1 MIARIIF
8 LLLPMIILSDLYID
22 CHYLRHRP
30 QITRFKR
37 IIWWLPAAV
46 MIAFTLALTFCGK
59 FIPDNINWIKTYL
72 ILLSVLVVPK
82 TIYALISSFGLFC
95 RRFWHIKQHY
105 FDFTGLLLGIICM
118 LTMLY
123 GIIFG
128 TRELRVTH
136 IELSFKDLPKAFEG
150 TRIVLFSDAH
160 IGSFNH
166 GMERYLK
173 RDVDTILALRPD
185 IICFVGDL
193 QNTQPSELLPQKA
206 LLSKLAHHGIPMYS
220 VLGNHDYSKYFY
232 GDSIAKKACEA
243 GIKQVERDM
252 GWHLLLN
259 EHTIYYSKDRRDSL
273 VIAGEENC
281 GDGKYFPD
289 NSNIEKTLK
298 GVNRNAFIIL
308 LQHDPKTWESRILP
322 KSHAQLTLCGHTH
335 GGQISIFGLRPTMF
349 AYPDDYG
356 LAKKAGRFLYVT
368 CGIGG
373 LAPIRIGVK
382 PEIAV
387 ITLHTQH

>member
-22 CHYLRHRP
+22 RHYLRHRP

-95 RRFWHIKQHY
+95 RRFWLIKQHY
-105 FDFTGLLLGIICM
+105 FDFIGLLLGIICM

-232 GDSIAKKACEA
+232 GDSVAKKACEA

-289 NSNIEKTLK
+289 NSNI
-298 GVNRNAFIIL
+298 
-308 LQHDPKTWESRILP
+308 
-322 KSHAQLTLCGHTH
+322 
-335 GGQISIFGLRPTMF
+335 
-349 AYPDDYG
+349 
-356 LAKKAGRFLYVT
+356 
-368 CGIGG
+368 
-373 LAPIRIGVK
+373 
-382 PEIAV
+382 
-387 ITLHTQH
+387 

>member
-22 CHYLRHRP
+22 RHYLRHRP

-82 TIYALISSFGLFC
+82 TLYALISSFGLFC

-105 FDFTGLLLGIICM
+105 FDFIGLLLGIICM

-232 GDSIAKKACEA
+232 GDSVAKKACEA

-356 LAKKAGRFLYVT
+356 LAEKAGRFLYVT
-368 CGIGG
+368 CDIGG

>member
-22 CHYLRHRP
+22 RHYLRHRP

-82 TIYALISSFGLFC
+82 TLYALISSFGLFC

-173 RDVDTILALRPD
+173 RDVDTILALRPN

-232 GDSIAKKACEA
+232 GDSVAKKACEA

-356 LAKKAGRFLYVT
+356 LAEKAGRFLYGT